1 MKLIP
6 LYLVQTKTSF
16 LMNRSIKK
24 VAILG
29 SGIMGSRIA
38 CHFANI
44 GVQVLLLD
52 IVPKELTA
60 EEQAKGLLLDSPLVK
75 NRIVNLAFQQTLR
88 SKPASLYHAKFA
100 ANIQL
105 GNFDDHLSDITDADW
120 IMEVVVENL
129 AIKKSLYDRVEQF
142 RKAGTLIT
150 SNTSGIPIHLM
161 AEGRSADFQA
171 HFCGTHFFNP
181 PRYLRLLEIIPTPK
195 TDPAVIEFLLTYG
208 ETQLGKATVLC
219 KDTPAFIANRI
230 GVYSMMQTM
239 KVVEELGLSVEQVD
253 KLTSKVVGRPKSGT
267 FRLSDVVGLDTTVH
281 VANNL
286 LAALTE
292 DESKSIFE
300 LPSMMQKLMANK
312 WLGDKTGQGF
322 YKKTKDEKGKT
333 VILSLDLKT
342 FEYRAAERVSFETLE
357 RSKAVDNLT
366 DRFELLL
373 NGKDLAGE
381 FYRKTILD
389 GFRYAS
395 NRVPEIADDLVK
407 IDQAICAGFGWE
419 MGVFETWDA
428 IGVEKANA
436 MMAELGL
443 NPAPWVSEM
452 LALGHSTFYKT
463 AGGKR
468 LYYDLASK
476 SYQAI
481 PGQEKQI
488 SLQILK
494 PTNTV
499 FKNDDAPL
507 IGLSDGIVGLEFH
520 SKMNTMGQGVLE
532 GLACAIETAEKDFRG
547 LVIGNESNEAFSAGA
562 NLGMLYMFGI
572 EKKFDEVNQ
581 MIATFQESMMRVRY
595 SSIPVVVA
603 PHTLALGGGCEINL
617 HADKIVAHSGLYMGL
632 VEVGVGLIPAGGGTK
647 EMALRMG
654 DARRSGDVELNRLQQ
669 AFMNIATAK
678 VSTSAH
684 EALEM
689 NYLRTQDRIVLNRS
703 QVISEAKKEAMLLAE
718 AGYVQKNR
726 RSDVWVEGKQGLA
739 LFKAGIQ
746 GMLMGRYISEHDA
759 LIANKLAFAIC
770 GGDLDAPQQ
779 VTEQYLLDLEREA
792 FLSLTGEQKTMERIG
807 SLLSGGKPLRN

>member
-1 MKLIP
+1 
-6 LYLVQTKTSF
+6 
-16 LMNRSIKK
+16 MNRSIKK

-52 IVPKELTA
+52 IAPKELNA
-60 EEQAKGLLLDSPLVK
+60 EEEAKGLSLDSHLVK
-75 NRIVNLAFQQTLR
+75 NRIVNLAFQQTLK
-88 SKPASLYHAKFA
+88 SKPASLYQAGFA
-100 ANIQL
+100 ANIQI
-105 GNFDDHLSDITDADW
+105 GNFDDNLPGISDADW

-142 RKAGTLIT
+142 RKDGTLIT

-195 TDPAVIEFLLTYG
+195 TDSSVVEFLLAYG
-208 ETQLGKATVLC
+208 ETQLGKTTVLC

-286 LAALTE
+286 SATLTE

-300 LPSMMQKLMANK
+300 LPSMMQKLMDNK

-333 VILSLDLKT
+333 VILSLDLQT
-342 FEYRAAERVSFETLE
+342 FEYRAAQRVSFETLE
-357 RSKAVDNLT
+357 RSKAVDQLA
-366 DRFELLL
+366 DRFALLL
-373 NGKDLAGE
+373 AGQDLAGE

-395 NRVPEIADDLVK
+395 NRVPEIADDFVK
-407 IDQAICAGFGWE
+407 IDQAICSGFGWE

-436 MMAELGL
+436 MMADLGIT
-443 NPAPWVSEM
+443 PAPWVTEM
-452 LALGHSTFYKT
+452 LANGHSTFYKT
-463 AGGKR
+463 EGGKR
-468 LYYDLASK
+468 LYYDLVSK

-488 SLQILK
+488 SLSILK

-499 FKNDDAPL
+499 FKNDDAHIIDL
-507 IGLSDGIVGLEFH
+507 GEGIVGLEFH

-532 GLACAIETAEKDFRG
+532 GLAYAIETAEKDFRG

-617 HADKIVAHSGLYMGL
+617 HADKIVAHSELYMGL

-654 DARRSGDVELNRLQQ
+654 DARRTGDVELNRLQQ

-678 VSTSAH
+678 VSTSAY

-703 QVISEAKKEAMLLAE
+703 QVISEAKKEAILLAE
-718 AGYVQKNR
+718 AGYVQKTR
-726 RSDVWVEGKQGLA
+726 RGDVWVEGKQGLA

-792 FLSLTGEQKTMERIG
+792 FLSLTGEQKTMDRIG

>member
-1 MKLIP
+1 
-6 LYLVQTKTSF
+6 
-16 LMNRSIKK
+16 MNRSIKK

-52 IVPKELTA
+52 IAPKELSA
-60 EEQAKGLLLDSPLVK
+60 EEAAKGLTLESPAVR
-75 NRIVNLAFQQTLR
+75 NRIVNAAFQQTLK
-88 SKPASLYHAKFA
+88 SKPASLYQAGFA
-100 ANIQL
+100 ANIQV
-105 GNFDDHLSDITDADW
+105 GNFEDNLSGISDADW

-129 AIKKSLYDRVEQF
+129 AIKKSIYERVEQF
-142 RKAGTLIT
+142 RQPGTLIT

-195 TDPAVIEFLLTYG
+195 TDASVIDFLLAYG
-208 ETQLGKATVLC
+208 ETQLGKTTVLC

-239 KVVEELGLSVEQVD
+239 KVVEELGLTVEQVD

-286 LAALTE
+286 HATLSN
-292 DESKSIFE
+292 DESKSIFA
-300 LPSMMQKLMANK
+300 LPSMMQKLIENK

-322 YKKTKDEKGKT
+322 YKKTKDDKGKT
-333 VILSLDLKT
+333 VILSLDLQT
-342 FEYRAAERVSFETLE
+342 FEYRAAQRVSFETLE
-357 RSKAVDNLT
+357 RSKAIDNLG
-366 DRFELLL
+366 DRFALLL
-373 NGKDLAGE
+373 AGQDLAGE

-436 MMAELGL
+436 MMAESGL
-443 NPAPWVSEM
+443 TPAPWVTEM
-452 LALGHSTFYKT
+452 LALGHSTFYKIE
-463 AGGKR
+463 GGKR

-476 SYQAI
+476 SYQVI

-488 SLQILK
+488 SLSILK

-499 FKNDDAPL
+499 FKNDDAHIIDL
-507 IGLSDGIVGLEFH
+507 GDGIVGLEFH

-532 GLACAIETAEKDFRG
+532 GLAYAIETAEKDFRG

-572 EKKFDEVNQ
+572 EKKFDEVNH

-617 HADKIVAHSGLYMGL
+617 HADKIVAHSELYMGL

-703 QVISEAKKEAMLLAE
+703 QVISEAKKEAILLAE

-770 GGDLDAPQQ
+770 GGDLDAPQM

-792 FLSLTGEQKTMERIG
+792 FLSLTGEQKTMDRIG

>member
-1 MKLIP
+1 MRVNLIKLLKQI
-6 LYLVQTKTSF
+6 SF
-16 LMNRSIKK
+16 LMNSSIKK

-52 IVPKELTA
+52 IAPKELNA
-60 EEQAKGLLLDSPLVK
+60 EEEAKGLSLESPLVK
-75 NRIVNLAFQQTLR
+75 NRIVNLAFQQTLK
-88 SKPASLYHAKFA
+88 SKPASLYQAGFA

-105 GNFDDHLSDITDADW
+105 GNFDDNLSGIVDADW

-129 AIKKSLYDRVEQF
+129 AIKRSLYDRVEQF

-195 TDPAVIEFLLTYG
+195 TDPAVVEFLLAYG

-286 LAALTE
+286 NAALTE

-300 LPSMMQKLMANK
+300 LPSMMQKLMDNK

-322 YKKTKDEKGKT
+322 YKKTKDDKGKT
-333 VILSLDLKT
+333 VILSLDLQT
-342 FEYRAAERVSFETLE
+342 FEYRAAQRVSFETLE
-357 RSKAVDNLT
+357 RSKAVDQLA
-366 DRFELLL
+366 DRFALLL
-373 NGKDLAGE
+373 AGQDLAGE

-436 MMAELGL
+436 MMADLGL
-443 NPAPWVSEM
+443 SPAPWVKEM

-463 AGGKR
+463 EGGKR
-468 LYYDLASK
+468 LYYNLASK
-476 SYQAI
+476 SYQVI

-488 SLQILK
+488 SLSILK

-499 FKNDDAPL
+499 FKNDDAHIIDL
-507 IGLSDGIVGLEFH
+507 GDGIVGLEFH

-532 GLACAIETAEKDFRG
+532 GLAYAIETAEKDFRG

-617 HADKIVAHSGLYMGL
+617 HADKIVAHSELYMGL

-654 DARRSGDVELNRLQQ
+654 DARRAGDVELNRLQQ

-703 QVISEAKKEAMLLAE
+703 QVISEAKKEAILLAE

-792 FLSLTGEQKTMERIG
+792 FLSLTGEQKTMDRIG

>member
-1 MKLIP
+1 MRVNLIKLLKQI
-6 LYLVQTKTSF
+6 SF

-52 IVPKELTA
+52 IAPKELNA
-60 EEQAKGLLLDSPLVK
+60 EEEAKGLSLESPLVK
-75 NRIVNLAFQQTLR
+75 NRIVNLAFQQTLK
-88 SKPASLYHAKFA
+88 SKPASLYQAGFA

-105 GNFDDHLSDITDADW
+105 GNFDDNLSGIVDADW

-129 AIKKSLYDRVEQF
+129 AIKRSLYDRVEQF

-195 TDPAVIEFLLTYG
+195 TDPAVVEFLLAYG

-300 LPSMMQKLMANK
+300 LPSMMQKLMDNK

-322 YKKTKDEKGKT
+322 YKKTKDDKGKT
-333 VILSLDLKT
+333 VILSLDLQT
-342 FEYRAAERVSFETLE
+342 FEYRAAQRVSFETLE
-357 RSKAVDNLT
+357 RSKAVDQLA
-366 DRFELLL
+366 DRFALLL
-373 NGKDLAGE
+373 AGQDLAGE

-436 MMAELGL
+436 MMADLGL
-443 NPAPWVSEM
+443 SPAPWVKEM

-463 AGGKR
+463 EGGKR
-468 LYYDLASK
+468 LYYNLASK
-476 SYQAI
+476 SYQVI

-488 SLQILK
+488 SLSILK

-499 FKNDDAPL
+499 FKNDDAHIIDL
-507 IGLSDGIVGLEFH
+507 GDGIVGLEFH

-532 GLACAIETAEKDFRG
+532 GLAYAIETAEKDFRG
-547 LVIGNESNEAFSAGA
+547 LVIGNESNEDFSAGA

-617 HADKIVAHSGLYMGL
+617 HADKIVAHSELYMGL

-654 DARRSGDVELNRLQQ
+654 DARRAGDVELNRLQQ

-703 QVISEAKKEAMLLAE
+703 QVISEAKKEAILLAE

-792 FLSLTGEQKTMERIG
+792 FLSLTGEQKTMDRIG

>member
-1 MKLIP
+1 
-6 LYLVQTKTSF
+6 
-16 LMNRSIKK
+16 MNRSIKK

-52 IVPKELTA
+52 IAPKELNA
-60 EEQAKGLLLDSPLVK
+60 EEQAKGLSLESPLVK
-75 NRIVNLAFQQTLR
+75 NRMVNAAFQQTLK
-88 SKPASLYHAKFA
+88 SKPASLYQTGFA

-105 GNFDDHLSDITDADW
+105 GNFDDNLSGISDADW

-195 TDPAVIEFLLTYG
+195 TDPAVVEFLLAYG
-208 ETQLGKATVLC
+208 ETQLGKTTVLC

-286 LAALTE
+286 HAALTD

-322 YKKTKDEKGKT
+322 YKKTKDDKGKT

-342 FEYRAAERVSFETLE
+342 FEYGAQQRVSFETLE
-357 RSKAVDNLT
+357 RSKAVDQLA
-366 DRFELLL
+366 DRFALLL
-373 NGKDLAGE
+373 AGQDLAGE

-436 MMAELGL
+436 MMADLGL
-443 NPAPWVSEM
+443 NPAPWVTEM
-452 LALGHSTFYKT
+452 LALGHTSFYKT
-463 AGGKR
+463 EGGKR
-468 LYYDLASK
+468 LYYDLSSK

-499 FKNDDAPL
+499 FKNDDAHL
-507 IGLSDGIVGLEFH
+507 IDLGDGIVGLEFH

-532 GLACAIETAEKDFRG
+532 GLAHAIETAEKDFRG

-617 HADKIVAHSGLYMGL
+617 HADKIVAHAELYMGL

-654 DARRSGDVELNRLQQ
+654 DARRTGDVELNRLQQ

-703 QVISEAKKEAMLLAE
+703 QVISEAKKEAILLAE

-792 FLSLTGEQKTMERIG
+792 FLSLTGEQKTMDRIG

>member
-1 MKLIP
+1 
-6 LYLVQTKTSF
+6 
-16 LMNRSIKK
+16 MNRSIKK

-52 IVPKELTA
+52 IAPKELNA
-60 EEQAKGLLLDSPLVK
+60 EEEAKGLSLESPLVK
-75 NRIVNLAFQQTLR
+75 NRIVNLAFQQTLK
-88 SKPASLYHAKFA
+88 SKPASLYQAGFA

-105 GNFDDHLSDITDADW
+105 GNFDDNLSGIVDADW

-129 AIKKSLYDRVEQF
+129 AIKRSLYDRVEQF
-142 RKAGTLIT
+142 RKEGTLIT

-195 TDPAVIEFLLTYG
+195 TDPAVVEFLLAYG

-300 LPSMMQKLMANK
+300 LPSMMQKLMDNK

-322 YKKTKDEKGKT
+322 YKKTKDDKGKT
-333 VILSLDLKT
+333 VILSLDLQT
-342 FEYRAAERVSFETLE
+342 FEYRAAQRVSFETLE
-357 RSKAVDNLT
+357 RSKAVDQLA
-366 DRFELLL
+366 DRFALLL
-373 NGKDLAGE
+373 AGQDLAGE

-436 MMAELGL
+436 MMADLGL
-443 NPAPWVSEM
+443 SPAPWVKEM

-463 AGGKR
+463 EGGKR
-468 LYYDLASK
+468 HYYDLASK
-476 SYQAI
+476 SYQVI

-488 SLQILK
+488 SLSILK

-499 FKNDDAPL
+499 FKNDDAHIIDL
-507 IGLSDGIVGLEFH
+507 GDGIVGLEFH

-532 GLACAIETAEKDFRG
+532 GLAHAIETAEKDFRG

-617 HADKIVAHSGLYMGL
+617 HADKIVAHSELYMGL

-654 DARRSGDVELNRLQQ
+654 DARRAGDVELNRLQQ

-703 QVISEAKKEAMLLAE
+703 QVISEAKKEAILLAE

-792 FLSLTGEQKTMERIG
+792 FLSLTGEQKTMDRIG

>member
-1 MKLIP
+1 
-6 LYLVQTKTSF
+6 
-16 LMNRSIKK
+16 MNRSIKK

-52 IVPKELTA
+52 IAPKELNS
-60 EEQAKGLLLDSPLVK
+60 EEKAKGLMLDNPLVK
-75 NRIVNLAFQQTLR
+75 NRIVHLAFQQTLKT
-88 SKPASLYHAKFA
+88 KPASLYLSSFAK
-100 ANIQL
+100 NIKL
-105 GNFDDHLSDITDADW
+105 GNFDDNLPEIKDADW

-129 AIKKSLYDRVEQF
+129 TIKKSLYDRVEKF
-142 RKAGTLIT
+142 RTPGTLIS

-161 AEGRSADFQA
+161 AEGRSDDFQS

-195 TDPAVIEFLLTYG
+195 TDPAVIEFLLAYG

-300 LPSMMQKLMANK
+300 LPSMMQKLIANK

-333 VILSLDLKT
+333 VILSLDLQT
-342 FEYRAAERVSFETLE
+342 FEYRAAQRVSFETLE
-357 RSKAVDNLT
+357 RSKAVDNLA

-373 NGKDLAGE
+373 NGQDLAGE

-395 NRVPEIADDLVK
+395 KRIPEIADDLVK

-428 IGVEKANA
+428 IGVEKAIG
-436 MMAELGL
+436 MMAELGIQ
-443 NPAPWVSEM
+443 PAAWVQEM
-452 LALGHSTFYKT
+452 IASGNTSFYKIENGIRTFYDQHTKKY
-463 AGGKR
+463 A
-468 LYYDLASK
+468 
-476 SYQAI
+476 AI

-499 FKNDDAPL
+499 FKNDDAHIIDL
-507 IGLSDGIVGLEFH
+507 GDGIIGLEFH

-532 GLACAIETAEKDFRG
+532 GLNHAIDLAEKEYRG
-547 LVIGNESNEAFSAGA
+547 LVIGNESFEAFSAGA
-562 NLGMLYMFGI
+562 NLGMLFMFSMNQQ
-572 EKKFDEVNQ
+572 FDEVNQ
-581 MIATFQESMMRVRY
+581 MIAMFQNSMMRVRY

-617 HADKIVAHSGLYMGL
+617 HADKIVAHAELYMGL

-669 AFMNIATAK
+669 AFMNIATAR

-684 EALEM
+684 EAMEM
-689 NYLRTQDRIVLNRS
+689 NYLRPQDRIVLNRG
-703 QVISEAKKEAMLLAE
+703 QIIGEAKKEALLMAD
-718 AGYVQKNR
+718 AGYVQQER
-726 RSDVWVEGKQGLA
+726 RNNVWVEGKQGLA
-739 LFKAGIQ
+739 LFKAGVQ
-746 GMLMGRYISEHDA
+746 GMLMGKYISEHDA
-759 LIANKLAFAIC
+759 LIANKLAYAIC
-770 GGDLDAPQQ
+770 GGDLDTPQM
-779 VTEQYLLDLEREA
+779 VSEQYLLDLEREA
-792 FLSLTGEQKTMERIG
+792 FLSLSGEKKTMDRIS
-807 SLLSGGKPLRN
+807 SLLNGGKPLRN

>member
-1 MKLIP
+1 
-6 LYLVQTKTSF
+6 
-16 LMNRSIKK
+16 MNRSIKK

-52 IVPKELTA
+52 IAPKELTA
-60 EEQAKGLLLDSPLVK
+60 EEQAKGLSLDSPLVK
-75 NRIVNLAFQQTLR
+75 NRIVNLAFQQTLK
-88 SKPASLYHAKFA
+88 SKPASLYQVGFA

-105 GNFDDHLSDITDADW
+105 GNFDDNLSGIADADW

-129 AIKKSLYDRVEQF
+129 AIKRSLYDRVEQF

-195 TDPAVIEFLLTYG
+195 TDPAVVEFLLAYG
-208 ETQLGKATVLC
+208 ETQLGKTTVLC

-300 LPSMMQKLMANK
+300 LPSMMQKLMDNK

-322 YKKTKDEKGKT
+322 YKKTKDSTGKT
-333 VILSLDLKT
+333 NILSLDLKT
-342 FEYRAAERVSFETLE
+342 FEYGAQQRVSFETLE
-357 RSKAVDNLT
+357 RSKAVDQLA
-366 DRFELLL
+366 DRFALLL
-373 NGKDLAGE
+373 AGQDLAGE

-428 IGVEKANA
+428 IGVEKANS

-443 NPAPWVSEM
+443 TPAPWVSEM

-463 AGGKR
+463 EGGKR

-499 FKNDDAPL
+499 FKNDDAHIIDL
-507 IGLSDGIVGLEFH
+507 GDGIVGLEFH

-532 GLACAIETAEKDFRG
+532 GLAHAIETAEKDFRG

-617 HADKIVAHSGLYMGL
+617 HADKIVAHAELYMGL

-654 DARRSGDVELNRLQQ
+654 DARRTGDVELNRLQQ
-669 AFMNIATAK
+669 AFMNIATAR
-678 VSTSAH
+678 VSTSAY

-689 NYLRTQDRIVLNRS
+689 NYLRSQDRIVLNRS
-703 QVISEAKKEAMLLAE
+703 QVISEAKKEAILLAE

-792 FLSLTGEQKTMERIG
+792 FLSLTGEQKTMDRIG

>member
-1 MKLIP
+1 
-6 LYLVQTKTSF
+6 
-16 LMNRSIKK
+16 MNRSIKK

-52 IVPKELTA
+52 IAPKELTA

-75 NRIVNLAFQQTLR
+75 NRIVNLAFQQTLK
-88 SKPASLYHAKFA
+88 SKPASLYQVGFA

-105 GNFDDHLSDITDADW
+105 GNFDDNLSGIADADW

-129 AIKKSLYDRVEQF
+129 AIKRSLYDRVEQF

-195 TDPAVIEFLLTYG
+195 TDQAVVEFLLAYG

-300 LPSMMQKLMANK
+300 LPSMMQKLMDNK

-322 YKKTKDEKGKT
+322 YKKTNDSTGKT
-333 VILSLDLKT
+333 NILSLDLKT
-342 FEYRAAERVSFETLE
+342 FEYGAQQRVSFETLE
-357 RSKAVDNLT
+357 RSKAVDQLA
-366 DRFELLL
+366 DRFALLL
-373 NGKDLAGE
+373 AGQDLAGE

-428 IGVEKANA
+428 IGVEKANS

-443 NPAPWVSEM
+443 TPAPWVSEM

-463 AGGKR
+463 EGGKR

-499 FKNDDAPL
+499 FKNDDAHIIDL
-507 IGLSDGIVGLEFH
+507 GDGIVGLEFH

-532 GLACAIETAEKDFRG
+532 GLAHAIETAEKDFRG

-617 HADKIVAHSGLYMGL
+617 HADKIVAHSELYMGL

-654 DARRSGDVELNRLQQ
+654 DALRTGDVELNRLQQ
-669 AFMNIATAK
+669 AFMNIATAR

-689 NYLRTQDRIVLNRS
+689 NYLRSQDRIVLNRS
-703 QVISEAKKEAMLLAE
+703 QVISEAKKEAILLAE

>member
-1 MKLIP
+1 
-6 LYLVQTKTSF
+6 
-16 LMNRSIKK
+16 
-24 VAILG
+24 
-29 SGIMGSRIA
+29 MGSRIA

-52 IVPKELTA
+52 IAPKELSA
-60 EEQAKGLLLDSPLVK
+60 EEVAKGLTLESPAVR
-75 NRIVNLAFQQTLR
+75 NRIVNAAFQQTLK
-88 SKPASLYHAKFA
+88 SKPASLYQAGFA
-100 ANIQL
+100 SNIQV
-105 GNFDDHLSDITDADW
+105 GNFEDNLSNISDVDW

-142 RKAGTLIT
+142 RTPGTLIT

-195 TDPAVIEFLLTYG
+195 TDPAVIEFLLAYG

-239 KVVEELGLSVEQVD
+239 KVVEELGLTVEQVD

-286 LAALTE
+286 NATLTS

-300 LPSMMQKLMANK
+300 LPSMMQKLIDNK

-322 YKKTKDEKGKT
+322 YKKTKDDKGKT
-333 VILSLDLKT
+333 VILSLDLQT
-342 FEYRAAERVSFETLE
+342 FEYRPAQRVSFETLE
-357 RSKAVDNLT
+357 RSKAVDQLA
-366 DRFELLL
+366 DRFALLL
-373 NGKDLAGE
+373 AGQDLAGE

-436 MMAELGL
+436 MMADLGIS
-443 NPAPWVSEM
+443 PAPWVSEM

-463 AGGKR
+463 EGGKR

-476 SYQAI
+476 SYQVI

-488 SLQILK
+488 SLSILK

-499 FKNDDAPL
+499 FKNDDAHIIDL
-507 IGLSDGIVGLEFH
+507 GDGIVGLEFH

-532 GLACAIETAEKDFRG
+532 GLAYAIETAEKDFRG

-572 EKKFDEVNQ
+572 EKKFDEVNH

-617 HADKIVAHSGLYMGL
+617 HADKIVAHSELYMGL

-654 DARRSGDVELNRLQQ
+654 DARRTGDVELNRLQQ

-689 NYLRTQDRIVLNRS
+689 NYLRSQDRIVLNRS
-703 QVISEAKKEAMLLAE
+703 QVISEAKKEAILLAE

-770 GGDLDAPQQ
+770 GGDLDAPQM

-792 FLSLTGEQKTMERIG
+792 FLSLTGEQKTMDRIG

>member
-1 MKLIP
+1 
-6 LYLVQTKTSF
+6 
-16 LMNRSIKK
+16 MNRSIKK

-52 IVPKELTA
+52 IAPKELTA

-75 NRIVNLAFQQTLR
+75 NRIVNLAFQQTLK
-88 SKPASLYHAKFA
+88 SKPASLYQVGFA

-105 GNFDDHLSDITDADW
+105 GNFDDNLSGIADADW

-129 AIKKSLYDRVEQF
+129 AIKRSLYDRVEQF

-195 TDPAVIEFLLTYG
+195 TDPAVIEFLLAYG
-208 ETQLGKATVLC
+208 ETQLGKTTVLC

-300 LPSMMQKLMANK
+300 LPSMMQKLMDNK

-322 YKKTKDEKGKT
+322 YKKTKDSTGKT
-333 VILSLDLKT
+333 NILSLDLKT
-342 FEYRAAERVSFETLE
+342 FEYGAQQRVSFETLE
-357 RSKAVDNLT
+357 RSKAVDQLA
-366 DRFELLL
+366 DRFALLL
-373 NGKDLAGE
+373 AGQDLAGE

-428 IGVEKANA
+428 IGVEKANS

-443 NPAPWVSEM
+443 TPAPWVSEM

-463 AGGKR
+463 EGGKR

-499 FKNDDAPL
+499 FKNDDAHIIDL
-507 IGLSDGIVGLEFH
+507 GDGIVGLEFH

-532 GLACAIETAEKDFRG
+532 GLAHAIETAEKDFRG

-617 HADKIVAHSGLYMGL
+617 HADKIVAHSELYMGL

-654 DARRSGDVELNRLQQ
+654 DARRTGDVELNRLQQ
-669 AFMNIATAK
+669 AFMNIATAR

-689 NYLRTQDRIVLNRS
+689 NYLRSQDRIVLNRS
-703 QVISEAKKEAMLLAE
+703 QVISEAKKEAILLAE

>member
-1 MKLIP
+1 
-6 LYLVQTKTSF
+6 
-16 LMNRSIKK
+16 MNRSIKK

-52 IVPKELTA
+52 IAPKELNA
-60 EEQAKGLLLDSPLVK
+60 EEEAKGLSLESPLVK
-75 NRIVNLAFQQTLR
+75 NRIVNLAFQQTLK
-88 SKPASLYHAKFA
+88 SKPASLYQAGFA

-105 GNFDDHLSDITDADW
+105 GNFDDNLSGIVDADW

-129 AIKKSLYDRVEQF
+129 AIKRSLYDRVEQF

-161 AEGRSADFQA
+161 AEDRSADFQA

-195 TDPAVIEFLLTYG
+195 TDPAVVEFLLAYG

-286 LAALTE
+286 NAALTE

-300 LPSMMQKLMANK
+300 LPSMMQKLMDNK

-322 YKKTKDEKGKT
+322 YKKTKDSTGKT
-333 VILSLDLKT
+333 VILSLDLQT
-342 FEYRAAERVSFETLE
+342 FEYRAAQRVSFETLE
-357 RSKAVDNLT
+357 RSKAVDQLA
-366 DRFELLL
+366 DRFALLL
-373 NGKDLAGE
+373 AGQDLAGE

-436 MMAELGL
+436 MMADLGL
-443 NPAPWVSEM
+443 SPAPWVKEM

-463 AGGKR
+463 EGGKR
-468 LYYDLASK
+468 LYYNLASK
-476 SYQAI
+476 SYQVI

-488 SLQILK
+488 SLSILK

-499 FKNDDAPL
+499 FKNDDAHIIDL
-507 IGLSDGIVGLEFH
+507 GDGIVGLEFH

-532 GLACAIETAEKDFRG
+532 GLAYAIETAEKDFRG

-617 HADKIVAHSGLYMGL
+617 HADKIVAHSELYMGL

-654 DARRSGDVELNRLQQ
+654 DARRAGDVELNRLQQ

-703 QVISEAKKEAMLLAE
+703 QVISEAKKEAILLAE

-792 FLSLTGEQKTMERIG
+792 FLSLTGEQKTMDRIG

>member
-1 MKLIP
+1 
-6 LYLVQTKTSF
+6 
-16 LMNRSIKK
+16 MNRSIKK

-52 IVPKELTA
+52 IAPKELNA
-60 EEQAKGLLLDSPLVK
+60 EEEAKGLSLDSHLVK
-75 NRIVNLAFQQTLR
+75 NRIVNLAFQQTLK
-88 SKPASLYHAKFA
+88 SKPASLYQEGFA

-105 GNFDDHLSDITDADW
+105 GNFDDNLPGISDADW

-142 RKAGTLIT
+142 RKDGTLIT

-195 TDPAVIEFLLTYG
+195 TDSSVVEFLLAYG
-208 ETQLGKATVLC
+208 ETQLGKTTVLC

-286 LAALTE
+286 SATLTE

-300 LPSMMQKLMANK
+300 LPSMMQKLMDNK

-333 VILSLDLKT
+333 VILSLDLQT
-342 FEYRAAERVSFETLE
+342 FEYRAAQRVSFETLE
-357 RSKAVDNLT
+357 RSKAVDQLA
-366 DRFELLL
+366 DRFALLL
-373 NGKDLAGE
+373 AGQDLAGE

-395 NRVPEIADDLVK
+395 NRVPEIADDFVK
-407 IDQAICAGFGWE
+407 IDQAICSGFGWE

-436 MMAELGL
+436 MMADLGIT
-443 NPAPWVSEM
+443 PAPWVTEM
-452 LALGHSTFYKT
+452 LANGHSTFYKT
-463 AGGKR
+463 EGGKR
-468 LYYDLASK
+468 LYYDLVSK

-488 SLQILK
+488 SLHILK

-499 FKNDDAPL
+499 FKNDDAHIIDL
-507 IGLSDGIVGLEFH
+507 GEGIVGLEFH

-532 GLACAIETAEKDFRG
+532 GLAYAIETAEKDFRG

-617 HADKIVAHSGLYMGL
+617 HADKIVAHSELYMGL

-654 DARRSGDVELNRLQQ
+654 DARRTGDVELNRLQQ

-678 VSTSAH
+678 VSTSAY

-703 QVISEAKKEAMLLAE
+703 QVISEAKKEAILLAE
-718 AGYVQKNR
+718 AGYVQKTR

-746 GMLMGRYISEHDA
+746 VMLMGRYISEHDA

-792 FLSLTGEQKTMERIG
+792 FLSLTGEQKTMDRIG

>member
-1 MKLIP
+1 
-6 LYLVQTKTSF
+6 
-16 LMNRSIKK
+16 MNRSIKK

-52 IVPKELTA
+52 IAPKELNA
-60 EEQAKGLLLDSPLVK
+60 EEEAKGLSLESPLVK
-75 NRIVNLAFQQTLR
+75 NRIVNLAFQQTLK
-88 SKPASLYHAKFA
+88 SKPASLYQAGFA

-105 GNFDDHLSDITDADW
+105 GNFDDNLSNISDADW

-129 AIKKSLYDRVEQF
+129 TIKRSLYDRVEQF
-142 RKAGTLIT
+142 RKEGTLIT

-195 TDPAVIEFLLTYG
+195 TDSAVVEFLLAYG

-300 LPSMMQKLMANK
+300 LPSMMQKLMDNK

-322 YKKTKDEKGKT
+322 YKKTKDSTGKT
-333 VILSLDLKT
+333 VILSLDLQT
-342 FEYRAAERVSFETLE
+342 FEYRAAQRVSFETLE
-357 RSKAVDNLT
+357 RSKAVDQLA
-366 DRFELLL
+366 DRFALLL
-373 NGKDLAGE
+373 AGQDLAGE

-436 MMAELGL
+436 MMADLGL
-443 NPAPWVSEM
+443 SPAPWVKEM

-463 AGGKR
+463 EGGKR
-468 LYYDLASK
+468 LYYNLASK
-476 SYQAI
+476 SYQVI

-488 SLQILK
+488 SLSILK

-499 FKNDDAPL
+499 FKNDDAHIIDL
-507 IGLSDGIVGLEFH
+507 GDGIVGLEFH

-532 GLACAIETAEKDFRG
+532 GLAYAIETAEKDFRG

-617 HADKIVAHSGLYMGL
+617 HADKIVAHSELYMGL

-654 DARRSGDVELNRLQQ
+654 DARRAGDVELNRLQQ

-703 QVISEAKKEAMLLAE
+703 QVISEAKKEAILLAE

-792 FLSLTGEQKTMERIG
+792 FLSLTGEQKTMDRIG

>member
-1 MKLIP
+1 
-6 LYLVQTKTSF
+6 
-16 LMNRSIKK
+16 
-24 VAILG
+24 
-29 SGIMGSRIA
+29 MGSRIA

-52 IVPKELTA
+52 IAPKELSA
-60 EEQAKGLLLDSPLVK
+60 EEAAKGLTLESPAVR
-75 NRIVNLAFQQTLR
+75 NRIVNAAFQQTLK
-88 SKPASLYHAKFA
+88 SKPASLYQAGFA
-100 ANIQL
+100 ANIQV
-105 GNFDDHLSDITDADW
+105 GNFEDNLSGISDADW

-142 RKAGTLIT
+142 RTAGTLIT

-195 TDPAVIEFLLTYG
+195 TDSSVIDFLLAYG
-208 ETQLGKATVLC
+208 ETQLGKTTVLC

-239 KVVEELGLSVEQVD
+239 KVVEELGLTVEQVD

-286 LAALTE
+286 HSTLSN
-292 DESKSIFE
+292 DESKSIFA
-300 LPSMMQKLMANK
+300 LPSMMQKLIENK

-322 YKKTKDEKGKT
+322 YKKTKDDKGKT
-333 VILSLDLKT
+333 VILSLDLQT
-342 FEYRAAERVSFETLE
+342 FEYRAAQRVSFETLE
-357 RSKAVDNLT
+357 RSKAIDNLA
-366 DRFELLL
+366 DRFALLL
-373 NGKDLAGE
+373 AGQDLAGE

-436 MMAELGL
+436 MMAELGFT
-443 NPAPWVSEM
+443 PAPWVTEM
-452 LALGHSTFYKT
+452 LALGHSTFYKIE
-463 AGGKR
+463 GGKR

-476 SYQAI
+476 SYQVI

-488 SLQILK
+488 SLSILK

-499 FKNDDAPL
+499 FKNDDAHIIDL
-507 IGLSDGIVGLEFH
+507 GDGIVGLEFH

-532 GLACAIETAEKDFRG
+532 GLAYAIETAEKDFRG

-572 EKKFDEVNQ
+572 EKKFDDVNH

-617 HADKIVAHSGLYMGL
+617 HADKIVAHSELYMGL

-678 VSTSAH
+678 VSTSAY

-703 QVISEAKKEAMLLAE
+703 QVISEAKKEAILLAE

-770 GGDLDAPQQ
+770 GGDLDAPQM

-792 FLSLTGEQKTMERIG
+792 FLSLTGEQKTMDRIG

>member
-1 MKLIP
+1 
-6 LYLVQTKTSF
+6 
-16 LMNRSIKK
+16 MNRSIKK

-52 IVPKELTA
+52 IAPKELNA
-60 EEQAKGLLLDSPLVK
+60 EEEAKGLSLESPLVK
-75 NRIVNLAFQQTLR
+75 NRIVNLAFQQTLK
-88 SKPASLYHAKFA
+88 SKPASLYQAGFA

-105 GNFDDHLSDITDADW
+105 GNFDDNLSGIVDADW

-129 AIKKSLYDRVEQF
+129 AIKRSLYDRVEQF
-142 RKAGTLIT
+142 RTAGTLIT

-195 TDPAVIEFLLTYG
+195 TDPAVVEFLLAYG

-239 KVVEELGLSVEQVD
+239 KVVEELGLTVEQVD

-286 LAALTE
+286 NAALTE

-300 LPSMMQKLMANK
+300 LPSMMQKLMDNK

-322 YKKTKDEKGKT
+322 YKKTKDDKGKT
-333 VILSLDLKT
+333 VILSLDLQT
-342 FEYRAAERVSFETLE
+342 FEYRAAQRVSFETLE
-357 RSKAVDNLT
+357 RSKAIDNLA
-366 DRFELLL
+366 DRFALLL
-373 NGKDLAGE
+373 AGQDLAGE

-436 MMAELGL
+436 MMADLGIS
-443 NPAPWVSEM
+443 PAPWVSEM

-463 AGGKR
+463 EGGKR

-476 SYQAI
+476 SYQVI

-488 SLQILK
+488 SLSILK

-499 FKNDDAPL
+499 FKNDDAHIIDL
-507 IGLSDGIVGLEFH
+507 GDGIVGLEFH

-532 GLACAIETAEKDFRG
+532 GLAYAIETAEKDFRG

-617 HADKIVAHSGLYMGL
+617 HADKIVAHSELYMGL

-654 DARRSGDVELNRLQQ
+654 DARRTGDVELNRLQQ

-703 QVISEAKKEAMLLAE
+703 QVISEAKKEAILLAE

-792 FLSLTGEQKTMERIG
+792 FLSLTGEQKTMDRIG